1 MKDRRLA
8 FCSMT
13 HHPRADGRR
22 LVTAKM
28 AEHAFAIIEL
38 DQEQDEWR
46 RRRVLFSRHAYD
58 RVTLNSAMKR
68 RRACHRRASKM

>member
-1 MKDRRLA
+1 MTQQA
-8 FCSMT
+8 F
-13 HHPRADGRR
+13 P
-22 LVTAKM
+22 
-28 AEHAFAIIEL
+28 IIEL

-46 RRRVLFSRHAYD
+46 RRRMLFSRHAYD